1 MCVFSPLT
9 SEKIEN
15 LDDCLELKYLDV
27 SSNMISKIDNLST
40 LQSLESL
47 IMKKNLLSKADS
59 IQNLVHMKSLREL
72 DLSKN
77 KINCSPESI
86 LNILSKCK
94 SLRSLSLKGNPVA
107 KMKHFRK
114 LIISRCR
121 KLTHLDGGPICKEER
136 RRCNVW
142 GKAVLKGA
150 SYDEADAASLQEL
163 EKIRSEQREANVERR
178 RLNGELG
185 SDGSVSSNNSKIISA
200 SVLENVKRA
209 FGLIESKARYPS
221 SYISVSS
228 RRNRDLTEELEQA
241 LVIVE
246 SQRHEIVHLREQLGQ
261 KQSNDIEDTLHTLE
275 SIIGVGSNTSTTDDS
290 ERDTSYSLETN
301 EKMARRASMKEMQQV
316 AADIKQT
323 VPSESKRRATDPAKK
338 SSTSHPFQMQSN
350 NGVQDFDVFSIMP
363 PIPPTFT

>member
-1 MCVFSPLT
+1 MASLT
-9 SEKIEN
+9 SSEKIEN
-15 LDDCLELKYLDV
+15 LDGCLELKHLDV
-27 SSNMISKIDNLST
+27 SSNMISKIENLST

-86 LNILSKCK
+86 LVILSKCK
-94 SLRSLSLKGNPVA
+94 CLRKLSLKGNPVA

-114 LIISRCR
+114 LIISRCK

-163 EKIRSEQREANVERR
+163 EKIRSEQSEANAEKR
-178 RLNGELG
+178 RLNG
-185 SDGSVSSNNSKIISA
+185 DGNSVSSNNSKAISA

-241 LVIVE
+241 RSIVE

-261 KQSNDIEDTLHTLE
+261 KESKDIEDTLHTLE
-275 SIIGVGSNTSTTDDS
+275 SIIGVGNNNTTTTDDS

-301 EKMARRASMKEMQQV
+301 EKMARRASLKEMQQV
-316 AADIKQT
+316 VADIKQT
-323 VPSESKRRATDPAKK
+323 VPSESKRRATDTAKK
-338 SSTSHPFQMQSN
+338 PSTSHQSN
-350 NGVQDFDVFSIMP
+350 NGIQDFDVFSIMP
-363 PIPPTFT
+363 PIPPQHATFT